1 MLLTPLL
8 LVMSGAAA
16 APPGLAESAWV
27 LSSLRG
33 QPVSGAPAITLQIAQ
48 GNASGSDGCNRYHG
62 PVALDGNAFRVRTE
76 SMVSTRMACAPEAMS
91 RASAF
96 TAALGQARTARVEGR
111 RLTLLGDD
119 GAALATFE
127 AQSRGLSGTSW
138 KVTDVNNGKQA
149 VVSVLQGS
157 SLTLSFSRDGTV
169 SGSAGCNQFSG
180 KFTADG
186 ERVILQ
192 PLASTR
198 RACTEPAGSMEQE
211 TAFLRALQS
220 SVTVRME
227 ADRLELRDGNG
238 ALMVGAVRTGAAG
251 ADSGAL
257 GLRLPA
263 SFVGKLPCAD
273 CPGIQTH
280 LDLWPD
286 GAFHARQEYLG
297 KDVTRDLLGR
307 WRVDPARKAVI
318 LDGSA
323 GTVLQLGVEGPNEL
337 RLLDRQ
343 GKPIASKLPHEL
355 VSNGTLEPTELKMT
369 LGGEMT
375 YFADSPRIVLCATG
389 RNHPI
394 AMEADFLEA
403 QEIYRQR
410 AKPPGSPL
418 YVTFEGTIVQ
428 RPKME
433 GEGTETA
440 VVIRRFINAWP
451 GQTCERARADASLVN
466 TLWRI
471 VRLGDTPVAAAD
483 GQREPQ
489 LILAKEGQGT
499 RYRATVGCN
508 QLVGNAN
515 VTGPS
520 LIFKPGAATQMAC
533 VPPFDALEKTLSE
546 TLARTRRYAVTGGTL
561 ELLDE
566 GGRSLALLEAVHV

>member
-1 MLLTPLL
+1 MLLPPLL
-8 LVMSGAAA
+8 LLVSGAAA
-16 APPGLAESAWV
+16 GPPGLAESAWV

-33 QPVSGAPAITLQIAQ
+33 RPVSGPPAVTLQISQ
-48 GNASGSDGCNRYHG
+48 GTASGSDGCNRYHG

-76 SMVSTRMACAPEAMS
+76 SMVSTRMACPPEVMS

-96 TAALGQARTARVEGR
+96 TTALGQARTAQVEGR
-111 RLTLLGDD
+111 RLTLLGDG
-119 GAALATFE
+119 GAVLATFE
-127 AQSRGLSGTSW
+127 AQSRDLSGTSW

-180 KFTADG
+180 KFNADG
-186 ERVILQ
+186 EKVIFQ

-198 RACTEPAGSMEQE
+198 KACTPAGLMEQE

-220 SVTVRME
+220 SATVRME

-238 ALMVGAVRTGAAG
+238 ALMVGAVRTAAAG
-251 ADSGAL
+251 AESAAL

-297 KDVTRDLLGR
+297 RSVTRDLLGR

-323 GTVLQLGVEGPNEL
+323 GTVLQLGVEGPDKL

-343 GKPIASKLPHEL
+343 GKPIASKLPYEL
-355 VSNGTLEPTELKMT
+355 VSNGTLEPTELKLT

-394 AMEADFLEA
+394 AMEADFLKA

-418 YVTFEGTIVQ
+418 YVTFEGTIAQ

-466 TLWRI
+466 TSWRI
-471 VRLGDTPVAAAD
+471 VRLGDTPVPVAD
-483 GQREPQ
+483 GPREAH
-489 LILAKEGQGT
+489 LVLAKEGQRT

-508 QLVGNAN
+508 QLVGNAD
-515 VTGPS
+515 VSGPS
-520 LIFKPGAATQMAC
+520 LTFKPGAATQMAC
-533 VPPFDALEKTLSE
+533 VPPFDALEKALSE

-566 GGRSLALLEAVHV
+566 SGRSLALLEAVHV